1 MIDARGLVCPMPV
14 VLVQKA
20 VKKDAPETLEVLVD
34 NRAAVENLTRFASHA
49 GYALSLDADGA
60 DFKLTLRKK

>member
-34 NRAAVENLTRFASHA
+34 NRAAVENLTRFAAHA
-49 GYALSLDADGA
+49 GYAIAAEADGA
-60 DFKLTLRKK
+60 DFKLTLTKK